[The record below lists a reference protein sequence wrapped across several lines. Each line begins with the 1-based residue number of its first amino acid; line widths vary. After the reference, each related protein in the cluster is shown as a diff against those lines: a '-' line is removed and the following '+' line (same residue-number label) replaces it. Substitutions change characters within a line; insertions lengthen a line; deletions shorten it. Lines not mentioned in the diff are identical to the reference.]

1 MRVIFLKQKKFLIY
15 IIILLISIFLYYNFL
30 IKSISITKEVSNN
43 LENKIN
49 VDNIY
54 NQDGKIVYLTFD
66 DGPTP
71 SITPKIL
78 DILKEHNVKA
88 TFFVIGKKVKENP
101 EIVKRAYNEGHF
113 IGNHTYSHNNSI
125 LYKNSEKFISEIEKT
140 DLEIGK
146 AIGIDN
152 YHSYLFRFPNGF
164 MSNMYKTEKDNYAKI
179 LSNMGYSYID
189 WNALNKDSERK
200 YTNKQLL
207 ENLKQS
213 IKNKNILVILMH
225 DTKDVNDSSC
235 ILNESI
241 NYLKNQGYSFEN
253 FY

>member
-1 MRVIFLKQKKFLIY
+1 MRVIFFKQKNFLIY

-30 IKSISITKEVSNN
+30 IKSIGITKEVSNN
-43 LENKIN
+43 LENKVN

-71 SITPKIL
+71 SVTSKIL
-78 DILKEHNVKA
+78 DILKEHNIKA
-88 TFFVIGKKVKENP
+88 SFFVIGKKVKENP

-125 LYKNSEKFISEIEKT
+125 LYKNSKNFISEIKTT

-164 MSNMYKTEKDNYAKI
+164 MSNMYKTEKENYAKI

-207 ENLKQS
+207 ENLQQS

-225 DTKDVNDSSC
+225 DTKDVNNSSC
-235 ILNESI
+235 ILDESI
-241 NYLKNQGYSFEN
+241 NYLKNQGYSFKN